1 MNISLCFFLLLISLY
16 RCSISQ
22 EQNEYYENVNVLIM
36 NDTNYLS
43 MVESFPFL
51 MIALYT
57 PWCGSCHILSSEF
70 VKTAYILKEGNNTT
84 VRLAQVDLSVN
95 PHLSKVFSPEQYPTI
110 LFYYDGVL
118 IKYTEELDSDS
129 LIDFINKMMGIPF
142 PVVDTVEEVNSTLRN
157 NSRVMVTTMSLS
169 DERIISIVKEFY
181 LKPSIKWINCHSEEC
196 LKYYNKSSLI
206 LLKKFDEPVVYFQNE
221 NNFTVENIDSFLD
234 IYSVEIG
241 GEFDSYY
248 TDFLFNGNKP
258 SFLYFRNA
266 LNSTQTDKDKIIK
279 EIGRKYR
286 KDMYFFILDITSKA
300 ILTQVANYF
309 KITESLLPRAQIV
322 NFTSEGNYYTY
333 IMNKSNVEFLTKDSF
348 DSFISDFFSGNLQR
362 EPIGEAPPKR
372 QTSSYTYLVS
382 STFFEKVVNSNKTFC
397 VLFIDLSCGYSDYCI
412 KLVALWEKLS
422 NKYIDNDNI
431 NFGLFNYG
439 KNELINFDNIPQQ
452 FPSIMLFVKG
462 DKNKVIEYK
471 GEGLLIKIENWIAEQ
486 LDW

>member
-1 MNISLCFFLLLISLY
+1 
-16 RCSISQ
+16 
-22 EQNEYYENVNVLIM
+22 
-36 NDTNYLS
+36 
-43 MVESFPFL
+43 
-51 MIALYT
+51 
-57 PWCGSCHILSSEF
+57 
-70 VKTAYILKEGNNTT
+70 
-84 VRLAQVDLSVN
+84 
-95 PHLSKVFSPEQYPTI
+95 
-110 LFYYDGVL
+110 
-118 IKYTEELDSDS
+118 
-129 LIDFINKMMGIPF
+129 
-142 PVVDTVEEVNSTLRN
+142 
-157 NSRVMVTTMSLS
+157 
-169 DERIISIVKEFY
+169 
-181 LKPSIKWINCHSEEC
+181 
-196 LKYYNKSSLI
+196 
-206 LLKKFDEPVVYFQNE
+206 
-221 NNFTVENIDSFLD
+221 
-234 IYSVEIG
+234 
-241 GEFDSYY
+241 
-248 TDFLFNGNKP
+248 
-258 SFLYFRNA
+258 
-266 LNSTQTDKDKIIK
+266 
-279 EIGRKYR
+279 
-286 KDMYFFILDITSKA
+286 MYFFILDITSKA

-422 NKYIDNDNI
+422 NKYIDNDSI

>member
-1 MNISLCFFLLLISLY
+1 
-16 RCSISQ
+16 
-22 EQNEYYENVNVLIM
+22 M

-118 IKYTEELDSDS
+118 IKYTEELDSES

-157 NSRVMVTTMSLS
+157 NSRVMVATMSLS

-333 IMNKSNVEFLTKDSF
+333 IMNK
-348 DSFISDFFSGNLQR
+348 
-362 EPIGEAPPKR
+362 
-372 QTSSYTYLVS
+372 
-382 STFFEKVVNSNKTFC
+382 
-397 VLFIDLSCGYSDYCI
+397 I
-412 KLVALWEKLS
+412 KC
-422 NKYIDNDNI
+422 
-431 NFGLFNYG
+431 
-439 KNELINFDNIPQQ
+439 
-452 FPSIMLFVKG
+452 
-462 DKNKVIEYK
+462 
-471 GEGLLIKIENWIAEQ
+471 
-486 LDW
+486 

>member
-1 MNISLCFFLLLISLY
+1 
-16 RCSISQ
+16 
-22 EQNEYYENVNVLIM
+22 
-36 NDTNYLS
+36 
-43 MVESFPFL
+43 MV
-51 MIALYT
+51 A
-57 PWCGSCHILSSEF
+57 
-70 VKTAYILKEGNNTT
+70 
-84 VRLAQVDLSVN
+84 
-95 PHLSKVFSPEQYPTI
+95 
-110 LFYYDGVL
+110 
-118 IKYTEELDSDS
+118 
-129 LIDFINKMMGIPF
+129 
-142 PVVDTVEEVNSTLRN
+142 
-157 NSRVMVTTMSLS
+157 TMSLS

-397 VLFIDLSCGYSDYCI
+397 VLFIDLSCVYSDYCI

-422 NKYIDNDNI
+422 NKYIDNDSI